1 MPSEK
6 DTNRSEG
13 FVLGE
18 ALPEFQLACDRWDQ
32 NRNSKRLWEADASV
46 FTASGE
52 EHWLGWLDAVPA
64 SLQEL
69 PALRTLAKSI
79 QQDGIRDVVVMGM
92 GGSSLCPDVLARTFE
107 SGAGFPC
114 LRVLDSTVPAQIQ
127 HLTESIDLASCL
139 FIVPSKSGTT
149 IEPDSLQRRLLA
161 DVEAALPGTPAAS
174 RFIAITDPG
183 SPLEQEA
190 NRSGFRAILHGTPS
204 IGGRFS
210 ALSVFGLLP
219 AALAGLDV
227 GTLLE
232 RASRMA
238 EACGPQ
244 ALAMQN
250 PGAALGLA
258 LGVMCRRGKDKL
270 TLVISPGIQALG
282 GWLEQLIAESTGKQ
296 GTGIIP
302 VADEPLATPDHYGDD
317 RCFVYLR
324 LEDAPSLEQ
333 DAAVTALEAAGQPV
347 IRISV
352 GDTLDLGAEFFRWE
366 FATAVAGAWLQINPF
381 DQPDVESA
389 KQAARQLMKSFE
401 ATGQLANE
409 EPSASMMGAELFS
422 DVALP
427 EAREFEL
434 VLAAHLERLR
444 PGDYFAINAF
454 INMSEAN
461 QKSLQRIRT
470 AVRDRYRVATT
481 VGFGPRFLHSTGQ
494 LHKGGPDSGVFLQI
508 SSADPTDLE
517 IPGREFTF
525 GVLKQAQ
532 SIGDFQV
539 LCVRGRRILRIHLH
553 DASED
558 RIQQLAHTIETLN
571 NEKATRAKGEKS

>member
-1 MPSEK
+1 MMQGLRQASVLLRPDPWETHDNMPSE
-6 DTNRSEG
+6 TNPNGYES
-13 FVLGE
+13 FALGE
-18 ALPEFQLACDRWDQ
+18 ALPEFQLACERWDQ

-52 EHWLGWLDAVPA
+52 ENWLGWLDAVPA

-69 PALRTLAKSI
+69 PALRTLANSI

-92 GGSSLCPDVLARTFE
+92 GGSSLCPDVLARTFA
-107 SGAGFPC
+107 SGAGSPR

-127 HLTESIDLASCL
+127 HLTESIDLASSL

-219 AALAGLDV
+219 ATLAGLDV

-232 RASRMA
+232 RASRMT

-244 ALAMQN
+244 ALTMQN
-250 PGAALGLA
+250 PGATLGLA
-258 LGVMCRRGKDKL
+258 LGVMCRRGRDKL

-324 LEDAPSLEQ
+324 LEDAPSIEQ

-347 IRISV
+347 IRISL

-389 KQAARQLMKSFE
+389 KQAARQLMKNFE
-401 ATGQLANE
+401 AFRVGNGGRTLLRFC
-409 EPSASMMGAELFS
+409 ASRS
-422 DVALP
+422 P
-427 EAREFEL
+427 
-434 VLAAHLERLR
+434 
-444 PGDYFAINAF
+444 
-454 INMSEAN
+454 
-461 QKSLQRIRT
+461 
-470 AVRDRYRVATT
+470 
-481 VGFGPRFLHSTGQ
+481 
-494 LHKGGPDSGVFLQI
+494 
-508 SSADPTDLE
+508 
-517 IPGREFTF
+517 
-525 GVLKQAQ
+525 
-532 SIGDFQV
+532 
-539 LCVRGRRILRIHLH
+539 
-553 DASED
+553 
-558 RIQQLAHTIETLN
+558 
-571 NEKATRAKGEKS
+571 